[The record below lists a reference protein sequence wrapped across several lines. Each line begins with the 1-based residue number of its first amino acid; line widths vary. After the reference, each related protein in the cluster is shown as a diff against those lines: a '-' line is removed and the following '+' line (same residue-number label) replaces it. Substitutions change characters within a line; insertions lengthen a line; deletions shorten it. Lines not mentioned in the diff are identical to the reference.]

1 MKEGPSKRLLR
12 LTLAV
17 LLIVG
22 VAAPVLANN
31 EMHPGGRAF
40 FPLWDVRTPTRLTF
54 IVLTRLSYIG
64 QSQGHSQAS
73 DDTLSNCFTYNNK
86 FSIDGQATNVI
97 PVNLEYY
104 GKNCNKTS
112 EVIWM
117 SCADVDIVL
126 LTGVGNVLPPRNI
139 FATVAGQG
147 VGALDVHYLDYTQ
160 NTSVIVHRVD
170 ENSLMGNA
178 IISDPSEGWAAAYP
192 AAMAKSTTCP
202 TCATIESGGASG
214 VGYEPY
220 PREVFIP
227 FVLADGSKAGGGTLS
242 NFLALWAPALLPGG
256 SMSNDFD
263 FTAIW
268 WDGRERPFDFNGS
281 GHNVL
286 ENLGS
291 GATPLD
297 NRFNVTNFVCGEAHG
312 DDSGK
317 AENDGAARGD
327 NGGDPAS
334 LNCDPIRTVNT
345 GDSNHTS
352 DNFDDNGNTSR
363 PVGWWDIVM
372 TNDTQVGPV
381 VFPGISSGRGLA
393 GVVLSSGS
401 GGEPGKGVGEALRL
415 WHKDPC
421 EVGPEGLGFA
431 YGPPHLRDH
440 GVLSN
445 NFPNPQELTVF
456 FNVVDFDTQGEICRG
471 GHLAPS

>member
-1 MKEGPSKRLLR
+1 MKEGPSKRMLR

-22 VAAPVLANN
+22 AAAPVLANE

-40 FPLWDVRTPTRLTF
+40 FPLWDVRTPSRLTF
-54 IVLTRLSYIG
+54 IVLTRLSFIG
-64 QSQGHSQAS
+64 QSSGASQAEN
-73 DDTLSNCFTYNNK
+73 DTLSNCFTYNNLSSSK
-86 FSIDGQATNVI
+86 EVI

-104 GKNCNKTS
+104 GKTCQKVS

-126 LTGVGNVLPPRNI
+126 LTGPGNVLPPRNI
-139 FATVAGQG
+139 FNSVAGGG
-147 VGALDVHYLDYTQ
+147 VGALDVHYLDPSFPT
-160 NTSVIVHRVD
+160 NVVVHRVD

-202 TCATIESGGASG
+202 ICTGIEPGGQSG

-242 NFLALWAPALLPGG
+242 NFLALWAPPLFPG
-256 SMSNDFD
+256 SAMSNDFD
-263 FTAIW
+263 YSVIW
-268 WDGRERPFDFNGS
+268 WDGRERPFDFNNS

-286 ENLGS
+286 EYLGS
-291 GATPLD
+291 GPTPLD
-297 NRFNVTNFVCGEAHG
+297 NRFNVNNFVCGLAHG
-312 DDSGK
+312 ANSGK

-327 NGGDPAS
+327 NGGTPTA
-334 LNCDPIRTVNT
+334 LNCDPVRTVNT
-345 GDSNHTS
+345 TDTDHPS

-363 PVGWWDIVM
+363 PVGWFDILM
-372 TNDTQVGPV
+372 TNDAQIGPV
-381 VFPGISSGRGLA
+381 VFPGVSSGRGLA
-393 GVVLSSGS
+393 GVVLSSGT
-401 GGEPGKGVGEALRL
+401 GGEPGKGVGETLRL

-421 EVGPEGLGFA
+421 EVGPEGFQFW
-431 YGPPHLRDH
+431 YGPPHLRDA
-440 GVLSN
+440 GVYRN
-445 NFPNPQELTVF
+445 NVPNPQELMVF
-456 FNVVDFDTQGEICRG
+456 FNVFDFDTQGDICRG
-471 GHLAPS
+471 EFVD